1 MSIETTS
8 TESTVTTE
16 GRTSLTEDL
25 WAAGAPVYANILEH
39 PFLTELA
46 SGELT
51 ADRFGYYLI
60 QDNHYLREYARAL
73 SVLASRA
80 PDTTT
85 TALFSGH
92 ASTAIAMELDLHS
105 DLLAEIDTEGIVDDP
120 SPTTVAYT
128 NYLLAATRGGS
139 FAEGVAAVLPC
150 YWIYWAVGSELV
162 AASSPYPAY
171 ARWID
176 TYVSTEFSEAV
187 RAVLEV
193 ADRLGE
199 QVTGPEQARMID
211 RFRTAS
217 KYEWMF
223 WDAAYRKETWPV

>member
-16 GRTSLTEDL
+16 TQTALTEDL
-25 WAAGAPVYANILEH
+25 WAAGAPVYAHILEH
-39 PFLTELA
+39 PFLTELT
-46 SGELT
+46 SGEL
-51 ADRFGYYLI
+51 ASDRFGYYLI

-80 PDTTT
+80 PDTAT

-105 DLLAEIDTEGIVDDP
+105 DLLAEIDTEGIVGEP

-139 FAEGVAAVLPC
+139 FAEGVAAMLPC

-162 AASSPYPAY
+162 DASSPYPAY

-193 ADRLGE
+193 TDRLSE
-199 QVTGPEQARMID
+199 QVTAPEQARMID